1 MGFPTKVQLIKR
13 KDSEQW
19 YIFPAAHGPRHAV
32 STRRNRRVD
41 HPRPRPAGFAPPHPA
56 QLGAKKNETGAAP
69 PTDWHNL
76 FETARPAFAQQRTF
90 ERARV
95 LGLSA
100 LACLGRRT
108 APFLLCAALPAFR
121 EFIPRRRARIR
132 RWSAPAG
139 RLPLRLPDG
148 HGADGATGRRI
159 EGVTFYLAASA
170 EATPPPVPRIPF

>member
-19 YIFPAAHGPRHAV
+19 DIFPAAHGPRHAV

-100 LACLGRRT
+100 LACLARHMLSG
-108 APFLLCAALPAFR
+108 LLCT
-121 EFIPRRRARIR
+121 
-132 RWSAPAG
+132 AG
-139 RLPLRLPDG
+139 QQFHD
-148 HGADGATGRRI
+148 
-159 EGVTFYLAASA
+159 
-170 EATPPPVPRIPF
+170 